1 MHRFCSLK
9 ALFCCVPGQPHG
21 STLFVQ
27 TLERFALSVTGE
39 SRGFLFSVV
48 REGVADKPPPLLCFI
63 GRVLGICFEP
73 GGRIRLKPDFG
84 VE

>member
-1 MHRFCSLK
+1 MLLNSFVLLCTRE
-9 ALFCCVPGQPHG
+9 PHD
-21 STLFVQ
+21 SALFVQ
-27 TLERFALSVTGE
+27 TLERFALPVTREKPGD
-39 SRGFLFSVV
+39 FFFSVV